1 MTRQPRFAPMR
12 VRAMLAVAGALLAV
26 ASAPAMAQ
34 ATAQATPQAT
44 PFPTHG
50 MELVVP
56 FQAGGGTD
64 ALARAFAESSRKH
77 LPQSIVVVNKPG
89 ASGAI
94 GWADVANAHP
104 DGYKLSLL
112 TADLTIVPHL
122 GLTKLTYENFVP
134 IARLNADPSAIT
146 VRSDSP
152 YTTVEAFL
160 EAARKD
166 PGAMRVGNAGNGS
179 IWHLAAAALE
189 DKTGTRFNHIPFQG
203 GNPAVLALLGGHI
216 DAVTVSPAEVSV
228 YVAAGKLKTLAVMA
242 DQRVKGFESV
252 PTLKERN
259 IDLSIGTWRGIGV
272 PRGTPPEVVAVLRTA
287 AARTAAEPALRETMD
302 KQNLGFAYADQD
314 EFRNAMA
321 KDNAYFKSLIA
332 KVGLG
337 H

>member
-1 MTRQPRFAPMR
+1 MTRSAFRLRHLLP
-12 VRAMLAVAGALLAV
+12 LAAALSVTAGL
-26 ASAPAMAQ
+26 PAMAQ
-34 ATAQATPQAT
+34 STN
-44 PFPTHG
+44 FPTHSL
-50 MELVVP
+50 ELVVP

-77 LPQSIVVVNKPG
+77 LPQNIVVVNKPG

-94 GWADVANAHP
+94 GWADVANAKP
-104 DGYKLSLL
+104 DGYKMSLV

-122 GLTKLTYENFVP
+122 GLTKLTYENFTP

-152 YTTVEAFL
+152 YTTVESFL
-160 EAARKD
+160 EAARKN
-166 PGAMRVGNAGNGS
+166 PGTVRIGNAGNGS

-189 DKTGTRFNHIPFQG
+189 DKTGTKFNHIPFQG

-216 DAVTVSPAEVSV
+216 DAVTVSPAEVQA

-252 PTLKERN
+252 PTLKERK
-259 IDLSIGTWRGIGV
+259 IDLSIGTWRGIAV
-272 PRGTPPEVVAVLRTA
+272 PRNTPPEVVAVLRSA
-287 AARTAAEPALRETMD
+287 AAKTAAEPSLREMLD
-302 KQNLGFAYADQD
+302 KQNLGYAYADQD

-321 KDNAYFKSLIA
+321 RDDAFFKALIA
-332 KVGLG
+332 KVGLR
-337 H
+337 